1 MMIGVSEIIAILGA
15 ILGIIFYLII
25 PLLFLKMAYK
35 LEKIYNIQSEQLEK
49 INSIQRELNK
59 FSREPK

>member
-1 MMIGVSEIIAILGA
+1 MMIGVSEVIAILGV
-15 ILGIIFYLII
+15 ILYLII
-25 PLLFLKMAYK
+25 PLLFFKMAYK

-49 INSIQRELNK
+49 IDSIQKELNR

>member
-25 PLLFLKMAYK
+25 PLLFLKMVYK

-49 INSIQRELNK
+49 IDSIQRELNG
-59 FSREPK
+59 FYRELK

>member
-49 INSIQRELNK
+49 IDSIQKELNK